1 MTAAAIVFLVAGV
14 AYLGGR
20 LTVSLAENV
29 ELKAR
34 ILVLKRELARRRR

>member
-1 MTAAAIVFLVAGV
+1 MTTTLIVFLVAGV

-20 LTVSLAENV
+20 LRLSVAENV

-34 ILVLKRELARRRR
+34 IVVLKRELARRRR

>member
-1 MTAAAIVFLVAGV
+1 MTAAAIALLMIGV

-20 LTVSLAENV
+20 LTVSRAENV

-34 ILVLKRELARRRR
+34 IALLKRELARRRH